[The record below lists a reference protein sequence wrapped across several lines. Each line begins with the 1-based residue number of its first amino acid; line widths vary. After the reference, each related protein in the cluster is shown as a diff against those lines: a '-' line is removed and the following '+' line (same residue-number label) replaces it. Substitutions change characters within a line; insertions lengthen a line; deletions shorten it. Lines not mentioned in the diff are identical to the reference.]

1 MALQTETL
9 IAQKMALE
17 SKWNCQYIE
26 QGQVTLDMLRIEL
39 ELKKLK
45 VRLNE
50 LSAQRAWQEV
60 QTTEEE
66 IEQIDSI
73 AS

>member
-26 QGQVTLDMLRIEL
+26 QGQVTLAMLRIEL
-39 ELKKLK
+39 ELKRLK

-66 IEQIDSI
+66 IEQVDSI

>member
-1 MALQTETL
+1 MALQTEKL

-17 SKWNCQYIE
+17 SKWNCQFLE
-26 QGQVTLDMLRIEL
+26 QGLVTIDMFRIEL

-45 VRLNE
+45 AKINE
-50 LSAQRAWQEV
+50 LSEKNTWLEV
-60 QTTEEE
+60 KTTEEE

>member
-39 ELKKLK
+39 ELKRLK

-60 QTTEEE
+60 KTTEEE

>member
-39 ELKKLK
+39 ELKK
-45 VRLNE
+45 
-50 LSAQRAWQEV
+50 
-60 QTTEEE
+60 
-66 IEQIDSI
+66 
-73 AS
+73 

>member
-39 ELKKLK
+39 ELKRLK

-50 LSAQRAWQEV
+50 LSAQKAWQEV

-66 IEQIDSI
+66 VERIDSI